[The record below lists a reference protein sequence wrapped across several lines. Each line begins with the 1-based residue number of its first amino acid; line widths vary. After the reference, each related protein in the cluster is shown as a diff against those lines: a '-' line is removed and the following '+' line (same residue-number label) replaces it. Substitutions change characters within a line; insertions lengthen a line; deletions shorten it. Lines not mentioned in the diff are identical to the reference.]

1 MELELSSRV
10 KQISTIKTLGRRSSK
25 SQTRGIQILFREKPR
40 ILAKFQETPI
50 ITERTADKRVIVERS
65 ALMNNSITKSLPV

>member
-10 KQISTIKTLGRRSSK
+10 KQISTIKTLGRRSLK